1 MEIKDII
8 KEMRSGKGLYDL
20 VANNYYKLS
29 KEDLKEICLN
39 TIYVADD
46 DKAITEEIENRI
58 ESDFDKEIEEGFKSN
73 MPCDSYGFCAGSSC
87 KNYYKCQ
94 G

>member
-39 TIYVADD
+39 AIYVADD
-46 DKAITEEIENRI
+46 DKTILEEMESRI
-58 ESDFDKEIEEGFKSN
+58 ESDFDKEIEEGFKEN
-73 MPCDSYGFCAGSSC
+73 MFCDNTGFCCGSSC

>member
-39 TIYVADD
+39 AIYIADND
-46 DKAITEEIENRI
+46 NAILNEIIDRNGEE
-58 ESDFDKEIEEGFKSN
+58 D
-73 MPCDSYGFCAGSSC
+73 
-87 KNYYKCQ
+87 
-94 G
+94 

>member
-39 TIYVADD
+39 AIYVADND
-46 DKAITEEIENRI
+46 NEILEEMESRI
-58 ESDFDKEIEEGFKSN
+58 ESDFDKEIEEGFRDN